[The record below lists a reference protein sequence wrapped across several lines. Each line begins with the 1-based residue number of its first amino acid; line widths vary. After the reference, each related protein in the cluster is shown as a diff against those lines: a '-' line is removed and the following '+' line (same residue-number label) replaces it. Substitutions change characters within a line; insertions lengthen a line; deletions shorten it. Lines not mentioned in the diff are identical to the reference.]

1 MRKLFTEWVLQIQLT
16 EEAYTKKIYLYN
28 NSVFLSFNYTNTL
41 EKLYKVQAKNIL
53 YIHNKATNN
62 KSTLI
67 LGHSRNPISIK
78 SLNPVINND
87 YADID
92 VRVWEANEII
102 DNYFNSTYKK
112 TQEIIRKNNHFFKS
126 LKRVKNVLVLG
137 HSMSK
142 VDFPYFKKIIDC
154 IDKEKTRWK
163 ISVRN
168 PEDLESRKDSVK
180 ELGINLNLVEF
191 DSIMNFDLR
200 QFVSVPKTQTV

>member
-1 MRKLFTEWVLQIQLT
+1 MIDSLLSKLESSRKELLDLGMRNPLLNYRISKARGIHVVDEKPEL
-16 EEAYTKKIYLYN
+16 
-28 NSVFLSFNYTNTL
+28 VFD
-41 EKLYKVQAKNIL
+41 IL
-53 YIHNKATNN
+53 VRNN
-62 KSTLI
+62 KSTLV
-67 LGHSRNPISIK
+67 LGHSRNPLSIK

-126 LKRVKNVLVLG
+126 LKSVKNVLVLG

-180 ELGINLNLVEF
+180 DLGINLNLVEF

-200 QFVSVPKTQTV
+200 QLSLFELEKL

>member
-1 MRKLFTEWVLQIQLT
+1 MAGGGQFAWI
-16 EEAYTKKIYLYN
+16 
-28 NSVFLSFNYTNTL
+28 F
-41 EKLYKVQAKNIL
+41 
-53 YIHNKATNN
+53 
-62 KSTLI
+62 
-67 LGHSRNPISIK
+67 
-78 SLNPVINND
+78 
-87 YADID
+87 
-92 VRVWEANEII
+92 
-102 DNYFNSTYKK
+102 
-112 TQEIIRKNNHFFKS
+112 
-126 LKRVKNVLVLG
+126 

>member
-1 MRKLFTEWVLQIQLT
+1 MMAVL
-16 EEAYTKKIYLYN
+16 Y
-28 NSVFLSFNYTNTL
+28 
-41 EKLYKVQAKNIL
+41 
-53 YIHNKATNN
+53 
-62 KSTLI
+62 
-67 LGHSRNPISIK
+67 
-78 SLNPVINND
+78 
-87 YADID
+87 
-92 VRVWEANEII
+92 
-102 DNYFNSTYKK
+102 
-112 TQEIIRKNNHFFKS
+112 
-126 LKRVKNVLVLG
+126 
-137 HSMSK
+137 K

>member
-1 MRKLFTEWVLQIQLT
+1 
-16 EEAYTKKIYLYN
+16 
-28 NSVFLSFNYTNTL
+28 
-41 EKLYKVQAKNIL
+41 
-53 YIHNKATNN
+53 
-62 KSTLI
+62 
-67 LGHSRNPISIK
+67 
-78 SLNPVINND
+78 
-87 YADID
+87 
-92 VRVWEANEII
+92 
-102 DNYFNSTYKK
+102 
-112 TQEIIRKNNHFFKS
+112 
-126 LKRVKNVLVLG
+126 
-137 HSMSK
+137 MSK